1 MPLLLGVFVLSGA
14 VIGYEILLMRL
25 FSISQW
31 HHFAY
36 MIISLAL
43 LGFGAS
49 GTLIALAR
57 SWLEARF
64 TAAFA
69 AAACLF
75 GAFALA
81 GFSLAQHIPFNP
93 LEVMWDARQQLYLVQ
108 LYVLLALPFFCA
120 ATAIGLALTHHAG
133 EIHLIY
139 RYDLMGAGAGAVIL
153 IVGLFVLEPGTSLK
167 IIGGAG
173 PAAAALALTDRTWR
187 DRPWLA
193 PALLVIAVLG
203 RALWPAAWIEPRLSP
218 YKGLS
223 QALRIPGTEVI
234 EERSSPLG
242 LITVVRSPT
251 IPFRH
256 VPGFSLKATA
266 EPPPQLGVYT
276 DGDSFTAITRYE
288 GRRDQLAYLDYQA
301 AALPYHIKL
310 RPEVLILGAG
320 GGGDILLALYHQA
333 SRIDAVE
340 LNPQMVGLVCE
351 RYADYAGHL
360 CERGDTQIHIAEAR
374 GFLAAGDEPYDL
386 IHVALLDSFNA
397 SAAGVYALH
406 ESNLYTIEAMGA
418 YLGRLAPG
426 GILAVTRWLKVP
438 PRDSLKLFAT
448 ALAAL
453 DAVGAARP
461 DRHVALMRSWD
472 TTTLLVKQSPFT
484 DSEIATIREFAAAR
498 WFDVAYVPG
507 IRADEANRYNV
518 LDEAYLFTGAQALI
532 GDQREAFLASYKFHI
547 APATDDRPY
556 FFHFFKWRVLPE
568 LVTLAG
574 RGGLPFIEWGYMILV
589 ATLVQAALV
598 SIVLIILPLAALKA
612 RAKRS
617 PPMAAARVVIY
628 FLALGLAFLFIE
640 MAFIQRFTLFLSH
653 PLYAVAVV
661 LAAFLVFA
669 GLGSGFA
676 KRLEAYCRRHP
687 GMPAPIAAAVM
698 IIVVLAALYILALP
712 SLFEVLQAA
721 PGPVKIAVT
730 VLLIAPLAFAMGL
743 PFPLGLRRLAA
754 AAPEWVPWAWGIN
767 GCASVLSAALAVLL
781 AIHFGFTAV
790 IAGAATL
797 YVIAAAASPPAAAG

>member
-1 MPLLLGVFVLSGA
+1 MPLLLAVFVLSGA
-14 VIGYEILLMRL
+14 VIGCEILLMRL

-49 GTLIALAR
+49 GTFIALAR

-64 TAAFA
+64 AIVFPVA
-69 AAACLF
+69 AALF
-75 GAFALA
+75 GICALA
-81 GFSLAQHIPFNP
+81 SFSLAQHIPFNP

-120 ATAIGLALTHHAG
+120 ATAIGLALTRYAG

-139 RYDLMGAGAGAVIL
+139 RYDLMGAGAGAVLLIL
-153 IVGLFVLEPGTSLK
+153 GLFVLDPGTSLK

-173 PAAAALALTDRTWR
+173 PAAAALASLGHARGR
-187 DRPWLA
+187 RLWLA
-193 PALLVIAVLG
+193 TALLGIAVIG
-203 RALWPAAWIEPRLSP
+203 PALWPASWLEPRLSP

-223 QALRIPGTEVI
+223 QALRIPDTEVL

-242 LITVVRSPT
+242 ILTLMQSST

-256 VPGFSLKATA
+256 VPGFSLKARA
-266 EPPPQLGVYT
+266 EPPPQLGIYT
-276 DGDSFTAITRYE
+276 DGDSFTAITRFD
-288 GRRDQLAYLDYQA
+288 GQLDHLAYLDDQA
-301 AALPYHIKL
+301 AALPYHLKL
-310 RPEVLILGAG
+310 RPKVLILGAG

-333 SRIDAVE
+333 AQIDAVE

-351 RYADYAGHL
+351 HYADYTGHL
-360 CERGDTQIHIAEAR
+360 CERADTQVHVAEAR

-406 ESNLYTIEAMGA
+406 ESNLYTIEAIGA

-453 DAVGAARP
+453 DAVGVARP
-461 DRHVALMRSWD
+461 EHHVALMRSWD
-472 TTTLLVKQSPFT
+472 TATLLIKQSPFT
-484 DSEIATIREFAAAR
+484 DGEIATIREFAAAR

-507 IRADEANRYNV
+507 IRAEEANRYNV
-518 LDEAYLFTGAQALI
+518 LDEAYLFTGTQALI
-532 GDQREAFLASYKFHI
+532 GDQREAYLASYKFHI

-556 FFHFFKWRVLPE
+556 FFHFFKWRALPE
-568 LVTLAG
+568 LVALAG

-617 PPMAAARVVIY
+617 PRMAAGRVVIY

-669 GLGSGFA
+669 GLGSGGA
-676 KRLEAYCRRHP
+676 KRLEAYCRHHP
-687 GMPAPIAAAVM
+687 RMPAPIAAAVTV
-698 IIVVLAALYILALP
+698 IVVLAALYLLGLP
-712 SLFEVLQAA
+712 WLFGLMQAA
-721 PGPVKIAVT
+721 PGPAKIV
-730 VLLIAPLAFAMGL
+730 VSILLIAPLAFAMGL

-754 AAPEWVPWAWGIN
+754 TAPEWVPWAWGIN
-767 GCASVLSAALAVLL
+767 GCASVLSAVLAVLL

-797 YVIAAAASPPAAAG
+797 YVIAAAASPPARI